1 MAGISCACH
10 STHAAGAPQLPSP
23 PFLRELFS
31 APSTGQADLHASPC
45 RPLKPAPAPH
55 QQNVQKNARLLF
67 FGWPWPRRP
76 SSRCRSVALK
86 EGLRAEENCRAAAT
100 SPLGHYYREL
110 RHSEKPSALIIHRPS
125 ASTPYPYWRTLLQCS
140 WDRPRI
146 GIVIDV
152 PLRCCCLNAAVLS
165 KYHGE

>member
-1 MAGISCACH
+1 MPLHSCSRRPTTPKPTFSSRIVLSPIHWPSRSACV
-10 STHAAGAPQLPSP
+10 AMPSIKTCSCTP
-23 PFLRELFS
+23 S
-31 APSTGQADLHASPC
+31 AERPEKRPSS
-45 RPLKPAPAPH
+45 
-55 QQNVQKNARLLF
+55 F